1 MIGAFDS
8 AIACIIDPL
17 EGCETSTMMPHLFIS
32 AITCLPS
39 GLRPPH
45 IHWLFASP
53 VFESAS
59 WLWPLCA
66 SDMYRPPFCQNSFTR
81 LMSIPIG

>member
-8 AIACIIDPL
+8 ATACIIEPFD
-17 EGCETSTMMPHLFIS
+17 GCETSTMMPHLFIS

-45 IHWLFASP
+45 CPLIVRFAGVRVRELAVAVVRERHVARRRDRRTPSR
-53 VFESAS
+53 A
-59 WLWPLCA
+59 
-66 SDMYRPPFCQNSFTR
+66 
-81 LMSIPIG
+81 

>member
-1 MIGAFDS
+1 MIGAFDN

-17 EGCETSTMMPHLFIS
+17 DGCETSTMMPHLFIS

-39 GLRPPH
+39 GLKPPY
-45 IHWLFASP
+45 IHSLFASP

-66 SDMYRPPFCQNSFTR
+66 SDM
-81 LMSIPIG
+81 